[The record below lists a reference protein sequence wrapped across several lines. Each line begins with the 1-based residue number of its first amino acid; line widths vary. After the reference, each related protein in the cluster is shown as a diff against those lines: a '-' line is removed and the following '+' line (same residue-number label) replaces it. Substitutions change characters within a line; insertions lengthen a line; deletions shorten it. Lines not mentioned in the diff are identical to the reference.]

1 VSTRNSS
8 SSELERSVLEMIRVA
23 RRLVDLKKNDPS
35 RAGIYKVTR
44 QRLER
49 LDRRV
54 YKLRTKGVRIYTMS
68 IGSTLKL
75 LRVASDLK
83 QSSLAKDLDITAN
96 YLSLVENGKKEPSLT
111 FLKKFSQ
118 RLNIPLGYFLWIA
131 LEDIS
136 LPEEL
141 ELKDKMD
148 KLLVSILQQKRKDA
162 FTSQNEKS

>member
-1 VSTRNSS
+1 MN
-8 SSELERSVLEMIRVA
+8 
-23 RRLVDLKKNDPS
+23 
-35 RAGIYKVTR
+35 
-44 QRLER
+44 
-49 LDRRV
+49 
-54 YKLRTKGVRIYTMS
+54 

-83 QSSLAKDLDITAN
+83 QASLAKDLHITAN

-118 RLNIPLGYFLWIA
+118 RFNVPLGYFLWIA

-141 ELKDKMD
+141 DLKDKMD
-148 KLLVSILQQKRKDA
+148 RLLVNILNQKKTDA
-162 FTSQNEKS
+162 LISQNEKS

>member
-1 VSTRNSS
+1 
-8 SSELERSVLEMIRVA
+8 
-23 RRLVDLKKNDPS
+23 
-35 RAGIYKVTR
+35 
-44 QRLER
+44 
-49 LDRRV
+49 
-54 YKLRTKGVRIYTMS
+54 MS

-83 QSSLAKDLDITAN
+83 QSSLAKDLNVTAN

-118 RLNIPLGYFLWIA
+118 RLNLPLGYFLWIA

-141 ELKDKMD
+141 DLKEKMD
-148 KLLVSILQQKRKDA
+148 RLLVSILQQKRKDG
-162 FTSQNEKS
+162 FTSRNEKS

>member
-1 VSTRNSS
+1 
-8 SSELERSVLEMIRVA
+8 
-23 RRLVDLKKNDPS
+23 
-35 RAGIYKVTR
+35 
-44 QRLER
+44 
-49 LDRRV
+49 
-54 YKLRTKGVRIYTMS
+54 MS

-83 QSSLAKDLDITAN
+83 QISLAKDLDVTAN

-136 LPEEL
+136 LPEEFD
-141 ELKDKMD
+141 LKDKMD
-148 KLLVSILQQKRKDA
+148 RLLVSILHQKKKDG

>member
-1 VSTRNSS
+1 
-8 SSELERSVLEMIRVA
+8 
-23 RRLVDLKKNDPS
+23 
-35 RAGIYKVTR
+35 
-44 QRLER
+44 
-49 LDRRV
+49 
-54 YKLRTKGVRIYTMS
+54 MS

-83 QSSLAKDLDITAN
+83 QFSLAKDLDVTAN

-141 ELKDKMD
+141 DLKDKMD

-162 FTSQNEKS
+162 FTSRNEKS

>member
-1 VSTRNSS
+1 
-8 SSELERSVLEMIRVA
+8 
-23 RRLVDLKKNDPS
+23 
-35 RAGIYKVTR
+35 
-44 QRLER
+44 
-49 LDRRV
+49 
-54 YKLRTKGVRIYTMS
+54 MS

-75 LRVASDLK
+75 LRIASDLK
-83 QSSLAKDLDITAN
+83 QSSLAKDLNVTAN

-118 RLNIPLGYFLWIA
+118 RLNTPLGYFLWIA

-141 ELKDKMD
+141 NLKDKMD
-148 KLLVSILQQKRKDA
+148 RLLVNILQQKRKES

>member
-1 VSTRNSS
+1 
-8 SSELERSVLEMIRVA
+8 
-23 RRLVDLKKNDPS
+23 
-35 RAGIYKVTR
+35 
-44 QRLER
+44 
-49 LDRRV
+49 
-54 YKLRTKGVRIYTMS
+54 MS

-83 QSSLAKDLDITAN
+83 QSSLAKDLDVTAN

-141 ELKDKMD
+141 DLKDKMD
-148 KLLVSILQQKRKDA
+148 RLLVSILQQKRKDG
-162 FTSQNEKS
+162 FTSRNEKS

>member
-1 VSTRNSS
+1 MN
-8 SSELERSVLEMIRVA
+8 
-23 RRLVDLKKNDPS
+23 
-35 RAGIYKVTR
+35 
-44 QRLER
+44 
-49 LDRRV
+49 
-54 YKLRTKGVRIYTMS
+54 

-83 QSSLAKDLDITAN
+83 QSSLAKDLNITAN

-141 ELKDKMD
+141 NLKDKMAR
-148 KLLVSILQQKRKDA
+148 LLVNILQQKSKEG

>member
-1 VSTRNSS
+1 
-8 SSELERSVLEMIRVA
+8 
-23 RRLVDLKKNDPS
+23 
-35 RAGIYKVTR
+35 
-44 QRLER
+44 
-49 LDRRV
+49 
-54 YKLRTKGVRIYTMS
+54 MS

-111 FLKKFSQ
+111 FLKKFSR

-136 LPEEL
+136 LPQEL
-141 ELKDKMD
+141 DLKDKMD
-148 KLLVSILQQKRKDA
+148 KLLVSILQQKRKDT